1 MPERIKRSTKANIR
15 AAIAD
20 ITKTIIVVRRTSLR
34 VGQVIF
40 ETSDLT
46 CWINW
51 NGLVVAIL
59 ISFLISFDIR
69 VITKKYKLVDYTKY
83 FQYSLI
89 A

>member
-20 ITKTIIVVRRTSLR
+20 ITKTIMVVRRTSLR
-34 VGQVIF
+34 VGHVIF

-51 NGLVVAIL
+51 NGLIVAML
-59 ISFLISFDIR
+59 ISLLIPLDIR
-69 VITKKYKLVDYTKY
+69 VITKKYKLVDYTHN
-83 FQYSLI
+83 FEYSLI